1 MGNDPSILHMQNVA
15 KCLSDKDRKALSVK
29 TREEAGQIETARS
42 EKVLQQQI
50 ESLLH
55 RRGYRPIRQR
65 MDRKSNVAVGMPD
78 IQFSCFGRAVY
89 WEIKLP
95 GRNPDPAQKEQIAAL
110 LTAPNS
116 AEVRV
121 ICSYQEAFNHMQEL
135 ERKYKPKS

>member
-1 MGNDPSILHMQNVA
+1 MQNVA
-15 KCLSDKDRKALSVK
+15 KCLSEKDRKALKVQ
-29 TREEAGQIETARS
+29 TREEAELAYVAKS
-42 EKVLQQQI
+42 EKELQRKI
-50 ESLLH
+50 ESLLN

-65 MDRKSNVAVGMPD
+65 MDRKSNIAEGMPD
-78 IQFSCFGRAVY
+78 IQFSCYGQAVY

-121 ICSYQEAFNHMQEL
+121 IRSYQEAFNHLQEL
-135 ERKYKPKS
+135 ERKYKPKQ